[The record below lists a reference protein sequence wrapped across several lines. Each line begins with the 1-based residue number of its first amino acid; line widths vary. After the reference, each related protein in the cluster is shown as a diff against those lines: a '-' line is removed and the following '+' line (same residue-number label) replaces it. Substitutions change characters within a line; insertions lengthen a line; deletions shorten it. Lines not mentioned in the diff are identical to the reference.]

1 MDINQI
7 RPNPNNPRKISKTE
21 FERLVKSIQ
30 EDQDLLEAKPI
41 IIDENNV
48 ILAGHQRYKAC
59 LELGIQDVPVK
70 IMANLSERKKQ
81 KLLVIDNTHNGEFD
95 MDILANENWDL
106 HDLADWGVNL
116 DFFIPTIDEPQKID
130 NTKKGKLCPNCGVSL

>member
-7 RPNPNNPRKISKTE
+7 KPNPSNPRKISKTE
-21 FERLVKSIQ
+21 FEKLVKSIQ

-116 DFFIPTIDEPQKID
+116 DFFIPTIEEPQKID
-130 NTKKGKLCPNCGVSL
+130 NTNKGKVCPNCGVSL

>member
-21 FERLVKSIQ
+21 FEKLVKSIQ

-59 LELGIQDVPVK
+59 LELGIKDIPVK

-116 DFFIPTIDEPQKID
+116 DFFIPTIEEPQKID
-130 NTKKGKLCPNCGVSL
+130 NTKKGKVCPNCGVSL

>member
-7 RPNPNNPRKISKTE
+7 RPNPNNPRKISKSE

-59 LELGIQDVPVK
+59 LQLGIQDVPVK

-116 DFFIPTIDEPQKID
+116 DFFIPTIEEPQKID
-130 NTKKGKLCPNCGVSL
+130 NTKKGKVCPNCGVSL

>member
-1 MDINQI
+1 MLITEI
-7 RPNPNNPRKISKTE
+7 KPNPNNPRKISKIE
-21 FERLVKSIQ
+21 FEKLVKSIQ

-59 LELGIQDVPVK
+59 LQLGIQDVPVK
-70 IMANLSERKKQ
+70 VMANLSERKKQ

-95 MDILANENWDL
+95 MDMLANENWDL

-116 DFFIPTIDEPQKID
+116 DFFIPTIEEPKDID
-130 NTKKGKLCPNCGVSL
+130 NTKKGKICPNCGVSL

>member
-1 MDINQI
+1 MLISQI
-7 RPNPNNPRKISKTE
+7 KPNPNNPRKISKSE

-59 LELGIQDVPVK
+59 LQLGIQDVPVK

-116 DFFIPTIDEPQKID
+116 DFFIPTIEEPQKID
-130 NTKKGKLCPNCGVSL
+130 NTKKGKVCPNCGVSL